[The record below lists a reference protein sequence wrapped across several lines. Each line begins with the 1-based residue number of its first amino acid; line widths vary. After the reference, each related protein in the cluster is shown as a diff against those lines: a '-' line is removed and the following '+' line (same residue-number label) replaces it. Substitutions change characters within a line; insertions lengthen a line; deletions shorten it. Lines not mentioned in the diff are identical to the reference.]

1 MIGEHILKI
10 GILSDTHNNREAV
23 ERVVALCPDAKLWL
37 HAGDCVPDAEYLEML
52 TDTGVAKV
60 AGNSDFF
67 SADAPNAVI
76 VEAAGHKIFLTHGH
90 SFGVRFGVDELINV
104 AKENGCDMAVYGH
117 THVAQILPGEVTVIN
132 PGSASRPR
140 DEMRPSFAVAELTE
154 NNAPQAKIIRFDE
167 A

>member
-1 MIGEHILKI
+1 MKI
-10 GILSDTHNNREAV
+10 GIVSDTHNNRQAV
-23 ERVVALCPDAKLWL
+23 ERVVALCPDAQMWL

-67 SADAPNAVI
+67 SADAPDSLV

-90 SFGVRFGVDELINV
+90 SFGVRFGVDTLVEV
-104 AKENGCDMAVYGH
+104 AKENGCDAVVYGH

-140 DEMRPSFAVAELTE
+140 DERRPSFAVAEFVE
-154 NNAPQAKIIRFDE
+154 GEAPKVKIVRFDDNE
-167 A
+167 E